1 MVIRSAND
9 ISKIVNDAS
18 SLFVLA
24 CILVVLFTTIRVC
37 VKDAICRGKS
47 PWLVT
52 LMIIVFFPFGLLVWL
67 IFRPKIVKPTGRQG
81 KFKLDDF
88 RAQ

>member
-1 MVIRSAND
+1 LQAVIMSASD
-9 ISKIVNDAS
+9 FS
-18 SLFVLA
+18 SLVDLVLVL
-24 CILVVLFTTIRVC
+24 CILAAVIATIRVC
-37 VKDAICRGKS
+37 AKDAIRRGKS

-52 LMIIVFFPFGLLVWL
+52 LLVIVFFPVGLLVWL
-67 IFRPKIVKPTGRQG
+67 VFRPKIVKPAGSEG

>member
-1 MVIRSAND
+1 MS
-9 ISKIVNDAS
+9 SIVDS
-18 SLFVLA
+18 GFSLFFIA
-24 CILVVLFTTIRVC
+24 CILVVLFLTIRMC
-37 VKDAICRGKS
+37 AKDAIRRGKS

-52 LMIIVFFPFGLLVWL
+52 FMIIVFFPFGLVVWFV
-67 IFRPKIVKPTGRQG
+67 FRPEIVKPTGRQG

>member
-1 MVIRSAND
+1 MSTNEF
-9 ISKIVNDAS
+9 STIVD
-18 SLFVLA
+18 LVLLL
-24 CILVVLFTTIRVC
+24 CILAALFATVRIC
-37 VKDAICRGKS
+37 AKDAVRRGKS

-52 LMIIVFFPFGLLVWL
+52 LMVIVFFPLGLLVWL
-67 IFRPKIVKPTGRQG
+67 VFRPKVLKPAKSQE

>member
-1 MVIRSAND
+1 MVIGSAND

-24 CILVVLFTTIRVC
+24 CILVVLFITIRVC
-37 VKDAICRGKS
+37 VKDAICRGKT

-67 IFRPKIVKPTGRQG
+67 IFRPKIVTPTGRQG
-81 KFKLDDF
+81 KLDLDDF

>member
-1 MVIRSAND
+1 MSTIGNLED
-9 ISKIVNDAS
+9 I
-18 SLFVLA
+18 VLLL
-24 CILVVLFTTIRVC
+24 CILAVLIVTVRMC
-37 VKDAICRGKS
+37 AKDAIRRGKS

-67 IFRPKIVKPTGRQG
+67 AFRPKVVKPAGRPE

-88 RAQ
+88 RVQ